1 MEAAS
6 DVDETILADPAGAA
20 ETAAADLAEAARL
33 LTDVA
38 ARLRALEG

>member
-6 DVDETILADPAGAA
+6 GVDEAILADPAGAA
-20 ETAAADLAEAARL
+20 EDAAKSLAEAARL
-33 LTDVA
+33 LEDVA